1 MIDGVSYEVVPKE
14 NLDKVQAQLKQ
25 TLNLKCNLN

>member
-14 NLDKVQAQLKQ
+14 NLDEVRSQLKQ
-25 TLNLKCNLN
+25 TLKLK